1 MSKKKDPNAAV
12 KGVATIIKN
21 IQSGKTGISTV
32 DKQKKAD
39 AVMMAKL
46 KRGSKAPRV
55 RVKAET
61 FDITPK
67 KGGAFDVNKN
77 TISMKNGGEAKIDEI
92 GLSPAE
98 RRALSSKRRSDAKK
112 KINKKSKPSTVT
124 FAPIKGE
131 ADKDI
136 ARLEKQKKEKKD
148 FEKTLRQKKQ
158 NQTSKFGM
166 FDMGAPRLGVMTGR
180 RAKRMPRGDITK
192 KMKDGGEV
200 MNTTRAMQLSPI
212 TGEPI

>member
-1 MSKKKDPNAAV
+1 MSDEADRIRTYQELARRGQAVPGKNFGTGVTPKTKKIVPKVKVIDTTKMKQIKLLKLGGNVSKKKDPNAAA
-12 KGVATIIKN
+12 KGVAKVIQQ

-77 TISMKNGGEAKIDEI
+77 TISMKNGGE
-92 GLSPAE
+92 
-98 RRALSSKRRSDAKK
+98 
-112 KINKKSKPSTVT
+112 
-124 FAPIKGE
+124 
-131 ADKDI
+131 
-136 ARLEKQKKEKKD
+136 
-148 FEKTLRQKKQ
+148 
-158 NQTSKFGM
+158 
-166 FDMGAPRLGVMTGR
+166 
-180 RAKRMPRGDITK
+180 
-192 KMKDGGEV
+192 V
-200 MNTTRAMQLSPI
+200 MNTTRATQLSPI

>member
-1 MSKKKDPNAAV
+1 VSKKKDPNAAL

-67 KGGAFDVNKN
+67 RGGAFDINKN
-77 TISMKNGGEAKIDEI
+77 TIMQ
-92 GLSPAE
+92 AE
-98 RRALSSKRRSDAKK
+98 H
-112 KINKKSKPSTVT
+112 
-124 FAPIKGE
+124 
-131 ADKDI
+131 
-136 ARLEKQKKEKKD
+136 
-148 FEKTLRQKKQ
+148 
-158 NQTSKFGM
+158 
-166 FDMGAPRLGVMTGR
+166 
-180 RAKRMPRGDITK
+180 
-192 KMKDGGEV
+192 GGEV